1 MLTDYTFIPVHNNL
15 FLKTPLQI
23 MDFKFYNK
31 EKTHLIKPTVHT

>member
-1 MLTDYTFIPVHNNL
+1 MLTDYTLTTVQNNL

-31 EKTHLIKPTVHT
+31 EEDI